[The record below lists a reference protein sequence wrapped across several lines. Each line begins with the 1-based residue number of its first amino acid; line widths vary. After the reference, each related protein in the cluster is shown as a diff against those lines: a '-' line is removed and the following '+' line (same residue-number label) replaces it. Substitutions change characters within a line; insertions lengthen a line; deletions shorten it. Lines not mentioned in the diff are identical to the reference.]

1 MGSHSVIDAA
11 IYPRLSPLSSTQ
23 SSTHSSPLPSLPPL
37 LSAVFGRGATHLP
50 QKQTIEEGHLG
61 EATGQGDV
69 QDTPFA
75 VAEFAARRLQP
86 KLIHEGTK
94 TMPRVLLE
102 LPGKRGATQARDFE
116 QVAQAD
122 FFAKISH
129 QVLHRLGDRLLV
141 V

>member
-1 MGSHSVIDAA
+1 MTTLGQTRLSEAAQPYPSHETDNRSGIRSAFDSVIR
-11 IYPRLSPLSSTQ
+11 PRCSHLSSIQ
-23 SSTHSSPLPSLPPL
+23 SSTLPPLPPL
-37 LSAVFGRGATHLP
+37 LSAVFGRGATDLP
-50 QKQTIEEGHLG
+50 QKQPVEEGHLG

-75 VAEFAARRLQP
+75 IAEFASRRLQP

-116 QVAQAD
+116 
-122 FFAKISH
+122 
-129 QVLHRLGDRLLV
+129 
-141 V
+141 